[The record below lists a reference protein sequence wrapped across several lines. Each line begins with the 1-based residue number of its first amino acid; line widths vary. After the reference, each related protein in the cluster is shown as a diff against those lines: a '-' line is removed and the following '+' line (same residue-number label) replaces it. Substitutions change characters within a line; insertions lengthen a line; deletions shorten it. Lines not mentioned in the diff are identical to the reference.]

1 MSTATLPR
9 PNISSDEFLRLHGDE
24 SGIEL
29 VDGQI
34 VRYPMPGG
42 LHGEVCSK
50 ANFYLVLHVMTNKLG
65 RVLGDDTFIRT
76 SSNPD
81 SYLGADIC
89 FIGKDTLPPEQPTP
103 TGPISPP
110 LELVVEVRSPS
121 NSVADMT
128 EKAAKYTRA
137 GVKVVLVLDPQTDS
151 AGVFRAE
158 ELPQRFHNGDVLEL
172 PDILPGFSVP
182 VAKFFE

>member
-9 PNISSDEFLRLHGDE
+9 QNISSDEFLRLHGDE
-24 SGIEL
+24 SGIDL
-29 VDGQI
+29 IDGQI

-42 LHGEVCSK
+42 LHGRVCVK
-50 ANFYLVLHVMTNKLG
+50 AILLFGNYVETKKLG
-65 RVLGDDTFIRT
+65 RVMSNDTFIRT

-89 FIGKDTLPPEQPTP
+89 YIANETLPPDLPTP
-103 TGPISPP
+103 TGPITPP
-110 LELVVEVRSPS
+110 IELVVEVRSPS

-128 EKAAKYTRA
+128 DKATKYTRA

-151 AGVFRAE
+151 AAVFRAE

-172 PDILPGFSVP
+172 PEILPGFSMP